1 MSKKLHLLC
10 NAHLDPVWQWEWE
23 EGAAEALST
32 FRIAA
37 DFCEEYENFVFCHNE
52 ALLYKWV
59 EEFDPELFARIQDL
73 VKRGRWHIIGGWHL
87 QPDCNM
93 PSGEALVRQIMS
105 GRKYFKEKFGVV
117 PKVAFNADPFG
128 HSRGLV
134 QIMKKSGYDGYLFMR
149 PSPTFLDLPSND
161 FKWKGYDGS
170 EITAVRMRGGYN
182 SAKGK
187 AAEKVLRLIDEC
199 PDDDFFLCLWG
210 IGNHGGGPSKK
221 DLDDIALLIKEQEEK
236 GVEILHST
244 EEAYFNELSQKK
256 ELPVFSESLNPWAPG
271 CYTSQIRVKQKYRL
285 AENTYFL
292 TESMC
297 AHASSVGLMRYPE
310 EKLAEAIYDIITVQ
324 FHDMLPGSSIQPA
337 EEMCIRMLDHAIEIL
352 SRIKAQ
358 AFFALA
364 SGQKK
369 ASEDKIPVFVYNPY
383 PYKVEGDF
391 VAEFMLWDQV
401 RDFVFMKPQIVNEKG
416 NACPTQCEKEYSTI
430 PIEWSKRVV
439 FNAIL
444 EPMRLNRFECAF
456 ERIPQKPVKECL
468 STGIYY
474 IFENKDLTVK
484 INKKTGFVD
493 SVVKCGKEYVNE
505 GAFTLEV
512 WDDNSDPWYMEETA
526 WHNKI
531 GEFKLLDSENT
542 QNFCNTKERI
552 DGLHIIESGDTR
564 LVIEAVFG
572 YNKSNAVVKY
582 IISNNGSFKVD
593 VRVSWAEK
601 EKLIKLKVPSAF
613 GANECIGEQPY
624 GREVLKNGLEENVSQ
639 KYTAICSAD
648 SAILAVN
655 NGVYG
660 SSFDEEKGELY
671 ITLMR
676 SPSYCAHPV
685 DDRVV
690 MPQDRAMPYIE
701 QGERDFSFE
710 FCFGDKAD
718 ILNNASRIAQ
728 HFNVQPMVL
737 SFYPTGE
744 GCLPD
749 APIRIADNDI
759 INITTF
765 KKAENADD
773 YIIRL
778 FNPTEDKQTA
788 TLRFKNHITSVDFC
802 AYEIKTFKCN
812 NSEIAE
818 TQLLEDIVDEKQ
830 GRII

>member
-1 MSKKLHLLC
+1 MAKKLHLLC

-59 EEFDPELFARIQDL
+59 EEFDPELFSRIQEL
-73 VKRGRWHIIGGWHL
+73 VKKGKWHIIGGWHL

-117 PKVAFNADPFG
+117 STVAFNADPFG

-149 PSPTFLDLPSND
+149 PSPAFLDLPSND
-161 FKWKGYDGS
+161 FTWKGYDGS

-182 SAKGK
+182 SAKGR
-187 AAEKVLRLIDEC
+187 ATEKISKLINEC
-199 PDDDFFLCLWG
+199 PEDDFYLCLWG

-221 DLDDIALLIKEQEEK
+221 DLDDIAELIKEQAEN
-236 GVEILHST
+236 GVEVLHST
-244 EEAYFNELSQKK
+244 EEAYFNELLEKK

-285 AENTYFL
+285 AENTYFI
-292 TESMC
+292 TESMF
-297 AHASSVGLMRYPE
+297 AHASSLGLMKYPE
-310 EKLAEAIYDIITVQ
+310 SKLAEAIYDIITVQ

-337 EEMCIRMLDHAIEIL
+337 EEMCMRMLDHAIEIL

-364 SGQKK
+364 SGQRK
-369 ASEDKIPVFVYNPY
+369 APEDKIPVFIYNPY
-383 PYKVEGDF
+383 PYEVKGDF
-391 VAEFMLWDQV
+391 TAEFMLWDQV
-401 RDFVFMKPQIVNEKG
+401 RDFVFMKPDIFNEKG
-416 NACPTQCEKEYSTI
+416 ERIPTQCEKEYSTI

-439 FNAIL
+439 FNATL
-444 EPMRLNRFECAF
+444 EPMKLNRFECAF
-456 ERIPQKPVKECL
+456 EKVPYRPEKICKE
-468 STGIYY
+468 TNTHFV
-474 IFENKDLTVK
+474 FESKDFCVK
-484 INKKTGFVD
+484 INKHTGFVD
-493 SVVKCGKEYVNE
+493 SLVKNGDEYLNE
-505 GAFTLEV
+505 GAFALEV
-512 WDDNSDPWYMEETA
+512 WNDNSDPWYMEETA
-526 WHNKI
+526 WHDKL
-531 GEFKLLDSENT
+531 GEFKLLDDVEAKA
-542 QNFCNTKERI
+542 FCNTHEPIK
-552 DGLHIIESGDTR
+552 GVHIIECGDVRT
-564 LVIEAVFG
+564 VFEAVFG

-582 IISNNGSFKVD
+582 IVSEDGTFKMD
-593 VRVSWAEK
+593 IRINWAEK
-601 EKLIKLKVPSAF
+601 EKLIKLKVPASFCAY
-613 GANECIGEQPY
+613 ECIGEHPY
-624 GREVLKNGLEENVSQ
+624 GREILKNGLEENVSQ
-639 KYTAICSAD
+639 KYIAICGYD
-648 SAILAVN
+648 KAILAVN

-660 SSFDEEKGELY
+660 SSFDEENGELH

-710 FCFGDKAD
+710 FCFGEKSE
-718 ILNNASRIAQ
+718 ILDNASRVSQ
-728 HFNVQPMVL
+728 HFNVAPMVL
-737 SFYPTGE
+737 SFYPTGV
-744 GCLPD
+744 GALPL
-749 APIRIADNDI
+749 APISITENDV

-765 KKAENADD
+765 KKAENSDD

-778 FNPTEDKQTA
+778 FNPTADIQNA
-788 TLRFKNHITSVDFC
+788 TLIFFENSIKVDFN
-802 AYEIKTFKCN
+802 AFEIKTFKCN
-812 NSEIAE
+812 INGISE
-818 TQLLEDIVDEKQ
+818 TSLMEDI
-830 GRII
+830 I

>member
-1 MSKKLHLLC
+1 MAKKLHLLC

-37 DFCEEYENFVFCHNE
+37 DFCEEYDSFVFCHNE

-59 EEFDPELFARIQDL
+59 EEFDPGLFVHIQDL
-73 VKRGRWHIIGGWHL
+73 VKRGKWHIIGGWHL

-117 PKVAFNADPFG
+117 PTVAFNADPFG

-149 PSPTFLDLPSND
+149 PSPSFLTLPSND
-161 FKWKGYDGS
+161 FTWKGYDGS

-182 SAKGK
+182 SGKGR
-187 AAEKVLRLIDEC
+187 AAEKILRLINGC
-199 PDDDFFLCLWG
+199 PEDDFYLCLWG

-221 DLDDIALLIKEQEEK
+221 DLDDIAELIKEQREK
-236 GVEILHST
+236 GVEVLHST
-244 EEAYFNELSQKK
+244 EEAYFNELRDKK
-256 ELPVFSESLNPWAPG
+256 VLPVFSESLNPWAPG

-297 AHASSVGLMRYPE
+297 AHASSLGLMRYPE

-337 EEMCIRMLDHAIEIL
+337 EEMCIRMLDHAVEIL
-352 SRIKAQ
+352 TRIKAK

-364 SGQKK
+364 SGQEK

-383 PYKVEGDF
+383 PYELEGDF
-391 VAEFMLWDQV
+391 TAEFMLWDQV
-401 RDFVFMKPQIVNEKG
+401 RDFVFMKPQIFNKKG
-416 NACPTQCEKEYSTI
+416 ESLPTQCEKEYSTI
-430 PIEWSKRVV
+430 PIEWSKRVS
-439 FNAIL
+439 FNAKL
-444 EPMRLNRFECAF
+444 EPMKLNRFECAF
-456 ERIPQKPVKECL
+456 ERVPERPEKVCRE
-468 STGIYY
+468 TDEHFV
-474 IFENKDLTVK
+474 FESKDFSVK
-484 INKKTGFVD
+484 INKNTGFID
-493 SVVKCGKEYVNE
+493 SVIKCGTEYIKD
-505 GAFTLEV
+505 GAFALEV
-512 WDDNSDPWYMEETA
+512 WNDNSDPWYMEETA
-526 WHNKI
+526 WHEKL
-531 GEFKLLDSENT
+531 GEFKLLSGSDA
-542 QNFCNTKERI
+542 QLFCNTHEPIK
-552 DGLHIIESGDTR
+552 GVHIIECGDVRT
-564 LVIEAVFG
+564 VFEAVFG

-582 IISNNGSFKVD
+582 ILSKNGSFKMD
-593 VRVSWAEK
+593 VRINWCEK

-613 GANECIGEQPY
+613 GAYECIGEHPY
-624 GREVLKNGLEENVSQ
+624 GRETLKNELEENVSQ
-639 KYTAICSAD
+639 KYIALCSD
-648 SAILAVN
+648 KSAILAVN

-660 SSFDEEKGELY
+660 SSFDEKCGEVH

-710 FCFGDKAD
+710 FCFGDRSD

-728 HFNVQPMVL
+728 HFNVAPMVL
-737 SFYPTGE
+737 SFYPTGVGE
-744 GCLPD
+744 KII
-749 APIRIADNDI
+749 APISIKDNDI
-759 INITTF
+759 INITAF
-765 KKAENADD
+765 KKAEYSDD

-778 FNPTEDKQTA
+778 FNPTENAQSAVIKYFDSSIEVNFSA
-788 TLRFKNHITSVDFC
+788 F
-802 AYEIKTFKCN
+802 EIKTLKCN
-812 NSEIAE
+812 SDEISA
-818 TQLLEDIVDEKQ
+818 TQLMEDI
-830 GRII
+830 I

>member
-1 MSKKLHLLC
+1 MAKKLHLLC

-37 DFCEEYENFVFCHNE
+37 QFCEEYDSFVFCHNE

-59 EEFDPELFARIQDL
+59 EEFDRELFSHIQDL
-73 VKRGRWHIIGGWHL
+73 VKRGKWHIIGGWHL

-117 PKVAFNADPFG
+117 PTVAFNADPFG

-149 PSPTFLDLPSND
+149 PSPSFIELPSND
-161 FKWKGYDGS
+161 FTWQGYDGS
-170 EITAVRMRGGYN
+170 DITAVRMRGGYN
-182 SAKGK
+182 SAKGR
-187 AAEKVLRLIDEC
+187 ATEKILRLIDQC
-199 PDDDFFLCLWG
+199 PEDDFFLCLWG

-221 DLDDIALLIKEQEEK
+221 DLDDIAVLIKEQREK
-236 GVEILHST
+236 GVEVLHST
-244 EEAYFNELSQKK
+244 EEAYFTELREKK
-256 ELPVFSESLNPWAPG
+256 ELPVFDKSLNPWAPG

-297 AHASSVGLMRYPE
+297 AHASSLGLMKYPE
-310 EKLAEAIYDIITVQ
+310 GKLAEAIYDIITVQ

-358 AFFALA
+358 AFFCLA

-383 PYKVEGDF
+383 PYEVKGDF
-391 VAEFMLWDQV
+391 IAEFMLWDQV
-401 RDFVFMKPQIVNEKG
+401 RDFVFMKPEILNEKG
-416 NACPTQCEKEYSTI
+416 EKCPTQCEKEYSTI

-439 FNAIL
+439 FNATL
-444 EPMRLNRFECAF
+444 EPMNLNRFECAF
-456 ERIPQKPVKECL
+456 ERVPERPERVCKQTDTHFEFISDKL
-468 STGIYY
+468 S
-474 IFENKDLTVK
+474 VK
-484 INKKTGFVD
+484 INKNTGLID
-493 SVVKCGKEYVNE
+493 SVVKDGTEYVKS
-505 GAFTLEV
+505 GAFALEV
-512 WDDNSDPWYMEETA
+512 WNDNSDPWYMEETA
-526 WHNKI
+526 WHDKL
-531 GEFKLLDSENT
+531 GEFRLLDDDEA
-542 QNFCNTKERI
+542 QAFCNTREPIK
-552 DGLHIIESGDTR
+552 GVHIIEQGDVRT
-564 LVIEAVFG
+564 VFEAVFG
-572 YNKSNAVVKY
+572 YNKSNAIVKY
-582 IISNNGSFKVD
+582 IVSKDGSLKLD
-593 VRVSWAEK
+593 VRVNWAEK
-601 EKLIKLKVPSAF
+601 EKLIKLRVPSAF
-613 GANECIGEQPY
+613 GATECIGEHPY
-624 GREVLKNGLEENVSQ
+624 GRETLKNGLEENVSQ
-639 KYTAICSAD
+639 KYVAICD
-648 SAILAVN
+648 GDRGILSVN

-660 SSFDEEKGELY
+660 SSFDDDKGELH

-710 FCFGDKAD
+710 FCFGERDLL
-718 ILNNASRIAQ
+718 LNNASRIAQ
-728 HFNVQPMVL
+728 HFNVAPMVL
-737 SFYPTGE
+737 SFYPTGVGE
-744 GCLPD
+744 LPC
-749 APIRIADNDI
+749 APISISENDI
-759 INITTF
+759 VNITAF
-765 KKAENADD
+765 KKAENTDD

-778 FNPTEDKQTA
+778 FNPTENEQSARLTY
-788 TLRFKNHITSVDFC
+788 FGNSTSVHFG
-802 AYEIKTFKCN
+802 AFEIKTLKCN
-812 NSEIAE
+812 NDGISE
-818 TQLLEDIVDEKQ
+818 TQLMEDI
-830 GRII
+830 I

>member
-37 DFCEEYENFVFCHNE
+37 QFCEEYENFVFCHNE

-59 EEFDPELFARIQDL
+59 EEFDPELFSHIQEL
-73 VKRGRWHIIGGWHL
+73 VKRGKWHIIGGWHL

-93 PSGEALVRQIMS
+93 PSGEALVRQIMY
-105 GRKYFKEKFGVV
+105 GRKYFKEKFGVL
-117 PKVAFNADPFG
+117 PRVAFNADPFG

-149 PSPTFLDLPSND
+149 PSPSFLDLPSND
-161 FKWKGYDGS
+161 FTWRGYDGS
-170 EITAVRMRGGYN
+170 EITAVRMRGGYG
-182 SAKGK
+182 SSKGK
-187 AAEKVLRLIDEC
+187 ATEKILRLIDQC
-199 PDDDFFLCLWG
+199 PEDDFFLCLWG

-221 DLDDIALLIKEQEEK
+221 DLDDIAVLINEQKEQ
-236 GVEILHST
+236 GVEVLHST
-244 EEAYFNELSQKK
+244 EDAYFNELKEKK

-297 AHASSVGLMRYPE
+297 AHASAVGLMKYPE

-364 SGQKK
+364 SGQEK
-369 ASEDKIPVFVYNPY
+369 APEDKIPIFIYNPY
-383 PYKVEGDF
+383 PYKVKGDF

-401 RDFVFMKPQIVNEKG
+401 RDFVFMKPDVFDENGKLC
-416 NACPTQCEKEYSTI
+416 ATQCEKEYSTI
-430 PIEWSKRVV
+430 PIEWSKRVA
-439 FNAIL
+439 FNATL
-444 EPMRLNRFECAF
+444 EPMKLNRFECAF
-456 ERIPQKPVKECL
+456 ERVPQKPVKECA
-468 STGIYY
+468 STDTHIV
-474 IFENKDLTVK
+474 FESESLTVK
-484 INKKTGFVD
+484 INKKTGFID
-493 SVVKCGKEYVNE
+493 SAVKYGKEYVKE
-505 GAFTLEV
+505 GAFALEV

-531 GEFKLLDSENT
+531 GEFHLLDSEEA
-542 QNFCNTKERI
+542 QKFCNTKEKI
-552 DGLHIIESGDTR
+552 EGVHIIESGDVRT
-564 LVIEAVFG
+564 VVEAVFG
-572 YNKSNAVVKY
+572 FNNSNAIVKY
-582 IISNNGSFKVD
+582 ILSNDGSLKID
-593 VRVSWAEK
+593 VRVNWSEK

-613 GANECIGEQPY
+613 CATECIGEHPY
-624 GREVLKNGLEENVSQ
+624 GRELLKNGLEENVSQ
-639 KYTAICSAD
+639 KYTAICSKD

-660 SSFDEEKGELY
+660 SSFDDVNGELH

-710 FCFGDKAD
+710 FVFGDRKEVLD
-718 ILNNASRIAQ
+718 NASRIAQ

-737 SFYPTGE
+737 SFYPTGI
-744 GCLPD
+744 GSLPES
-749 APIRIADNDI
+749 PISIMDNEI
-759 INITTF
+759 INITAF
-765 KKAENADD
+765 KKAENSDD

-778 FNPTEDKQTA
+778 FNPTEKKQKA
-788 TLRFKNHITSVDFC
+788 VLGFKNNKTTVNFG
-802 AYEIKTFKCN
+802 AFEIKTFKCN
-812 NSEIAE
+812 NSEITV
-818 TQLLEDIVDEKQ
+818 TQLLEDI
-830 GRII
+830 I

>member
-1 MSKKLHLLC
+1 MAKKLHLLC

-37 DFCEEYENFVFCHNE
+37 QFCEEYDSFVFCHNE

-59 EEFDPELFARIQDL
+59 EEFDPELFTHIQDL
-73 VKRGRWHIIGGWHL
+73 VKREKWHIIGGWHL

-117 PKVAFNADPFG
+117 PAVAFNADPFG

-149 PSPTFLDLPSND
+149 PSPSFIDLPSND
-161 FKWKGYDGS
+161 FTWKGYDGS

-182 SAKGK
+182 SAKGR
-187 AAEKVLRLIDEC
+187 ATEKILRLIDQC
-199 PDDDFFLCLWG
+199 PEDDFFLCLWG

-221 DLDDIALLIKEQEEK
+221 DLDDIAELIKEQNK
-236 GVEILHST
+236 NGVEVLHST
-244 EEAYFNELSQKK
+244 EEAYFNELREKK
-256 ELPVFSESLNPWAPG
+256 ELPVFAESLNPWAPG

-297 AHASSVGLMRYPE
+297 SHASSLGLMKYPE

-352 SRIKAQ
+352 SRIKTQ
-358 AFFALA
+358 AFFCLA
-364 SGQKK
+364 SGQQK
-369 ASEDKIPVFVYNPY
+369 ATEDKIPVFVYNPY
-383 PYKVEGDF
+383 PYKLKGDF
-391 VAEFMLWDQV
+391 TAEFMLWDQV
-401 RDFVFMKPQIVNEKG
+401 RDLVFMKPDFYDENGEKL
-416 NACPTQCEKEYSTI
+416 PSQCEKEYSTI

-439 FNAIL
+439 FNATL

-456 ERIPQKPVKECL
+456 ERVPERPAKTCKE
-468 STGIYY
+468 TDTH
-474 IFENKDLTVK
+474 FEFNSEKLKVK
-484 INKKTGFVD
+484 INKNTGFID
-493 SVVKCGKEYVNE
+493 SVIKDGVEYVKS
-505 GAFTLEV
+505 GAFALEV
-512 WDDNSDPWYMEETA
+512 WNDNSDPWYMEETA
-526 WHNKI
+526 WHDKL
-531 GEFKLLDSENT
+531 GEFRLLDDGEAQT
-542 QNFCNTKERI
+542 FCNTCEPIK
-552 DGLHIIESGDTR
+552 GVHIIEHGDVRT
-564 LVIEAVFG
+564 VFEAVFG
-572 YNKSNAVVKY
+572 YNKSNAIVKY
-582 IISNNGSFKVD
+582 IASNDGSLKLD
-593 VRVSWAEK
+593 VRINWAEK

-613 GANECIGEQPY
+613 GANECIGEHPY
-624 GREVLKNGLEENVSQ
+624 GREILKNGLEENVSQ
-639 KYTAICSAD
+639 KYVVICNGE
-648 SAILAVN
+648 SAILSVN

-660 SSFDEEKGELY
+660 SSFDDKNGELH

-710 FCFGDKAD
+710 FCFGNKKE
-718 ILNNASRIAQ
+718 ILNNASRISQ
-728 HFNVQPMVL
+728 HFNVSPMVL
-737 SFYPTGE
+737 SFYPTGA
-744 GCLPD
+744 GKSISS
-749 APIRIADNDI
+749 PISITDNDI
-759 INITTF
+759 INITAF
-765 KKAENADD
+765 KKAENTED

-778 FNPTEDKQTA
+778 FNPTEDEQNA
-788 TLRFKNHITSVDFC
+788 TLKYFDNSAEVKFG
-802 AYEIKTFKCN
+802 AFEIKTLKCN
-812 NSEIAE
+812 NYGISE
-818 TQLLEDIVDEKQ
+818 TQLMEDI
-830 GRII
+830 I

>member
-1 MSKKLHLLC
+1 MAKKLHLLC

-37 DFCEEYENFVFCHNE
+37 QFCEEYDNFVFCHNE

-59 EEFDPELFARIQDL
+59 EEFDPELFTHIQEL
-73 VKRGRWHIIGGWHL
+73 VKKGRWHIIGGWHL

-105 GRKYFKEKFGVV
+105 GRKYFKDKFGVV
-117 PKVAFNADPFG
+117 PTVAFNADPFG

-149 PSPTFLDLPSND
+149 PSPAFLDLPQND
-161 FKWKGYDGS
+161 FIWKGYDGS

-182 SAKGK
+182 SAKGRAK
-187 AAEKVLRLIDEC
+187 EKILRLIDEC
-199 PDDDFFLCLWG
+199 PENDFYLCLWG

-221 DLDDIALLIKEQEEK
+221 DLDDIDELIKDQSSK
-236 GVEILHST
+236 GVEVLHST
-244 EEAYFNELSQKK
+244 EEAYFYELLEKK
-256 ELPVFSESLNPWAPG
+256 ELPVFSKSLNPWAPG

-297 AHASSVGLMRYPE
+297 SHAAAQGLMNYPE
-310 EKLAEAIYDIITVQ
+310 QQFAEAIYDIITVQ

-352 SRIKAQ
+352 SRIKAK

-369 ASEDKIPVFVYNPY
+369 APDDKIPVFVYNPY
-383 PYKVEGDF
+383 PYEVKGDF
-391 VAEFMLWDQV
+391 IAEFMLWDQV
-401 RDFVFMKPQIVNEKG
+401 RDFVFMKPEMYDEKG
-416 NACPTQCEKEYSTI
+416 EICPTQCEKEYSTI

-439 FNAIL
+439 FNATL
-444 EPMRLNRFECAF
+444 EPMKLSRFECAF
-456 ERIPQKPVKECL
+456 ERVNKKPEKECVETDIHYIIQNEFL
-468 STGIYY
+468 S
-474 IFENKDLTVK
+474 VK
-484 INKKTGFVD
+484 INKNTGFVD
-493 SVVKCGKEYVNE
+493 SVKKDGGEYVTE
-505 GAFTLEV
+505 GAFALEI
-512 WDDNSDPWYMEETA
+512 WDDNSDPWYMEETQ
-526 WHNKI
+526 WLKKSD
-531 GEFKLLDSENT
+531 EFKLLNADEARS
-542 QNFCNTKERI
+542 FCNTHEKI
-552 DGLHIIESGDTR
+552 KGVHIIESGDVRT
-564 LVIEAVFG
+564 VVEAVFG
-572 YNKSNAVVKY
+572 YNKSNAIVKY
-582 IISNNGSFKVD
+582 IISNDGSFKLD
-593 VRVSWAEK
+593 IRVNWSEK

-613 GANECIGEQPY
+613 GADECIGEQPY
-624 GREVLKNGLEENVSQ
+624 GREVLKNNLEENVSQ
-639 KYTAICSAD
+639 KYVAMCS
-648 SAILAVN
+648 SEKAILAIN

-660 SSFDEEKGELY
+660 SSFDDQKSELH

-710 FCFGDKAD
+710 FCFGERSD
-718 ILNNASRIAQ
+718 ILNIASRTAQ
-728 HFNVQPMVL
+728 YFNVAPMVL
-737 SFYPTGE
+737 SFYPTGVGE
-744 GCLPD
+744 LPCS
-749 APIRIADNDI
+749 PVRISDNDI
-759 INITTF
+759 INITAF
-765 KKAENADD
+765 KKAENTDD

-778 FNPTEDKQTA
+778 FNPTDETQNA
-788 TLRFKNHITSVDFC
+788 ILEYFNNSVKLVFN
-802 AYEIKTFKCN
+802 AFEIKTLRCN
-812 NSEIAE
+812 CEGITE
-818 TQLLEDIVDEKQ
+818 TQLMEDI
-830 GRII
+830 I

>member
-1 MSKKLHLLC
+1 MAKKLHLLC

-37 DFCEEYENFVFCHNE
+37 QFCEEYDNFVFCHNE

-59 EEFDPELFARIQDL
+59 EEFDPELFTHIQEL
-73 VKRGRWHIIGGWHL
+73 VKKGRWHIIGGWHL

-105 GRKYFKEKFGVV
+105 GRKYFKDKFGVV
-117 PKVAFNADPFG
+117 PTVAFNADPFG

-149 PSPTFLDLPSND
+149 PSPAFLDLPQND
-161 FKWKGYDGS
+161 FIWKGYDGS

-182 SAKGK
+182 SAKGRAK
-187 AAEKVLRLIDEC
+187 EKILRLIDEC
-199 PDDDFFLCLWG
+199 PENDFYLCLWG

-221 DLDDIALLIKEQEEK
+221 DLDDIDELIKDQSSK
-236 GVEILHST
+236 GVEVLHST
-244 EEAYFNELSQKK
+244 EEAYFYELLEKK
-256 ELPVFSESLNPWAPG
+256 ELPVFSKSLNPWAPG

-297 AHASSVGLMRYPE
+297 SHAAAQGLMNYPE
-310 EKLAEAIYDIITVQ
+310 QQCAEAIYDIITVQ

-352 SRIKAQ
+352 SRIKAK

-369 ASEDKIPVFVYNPY
+369 APDDKIPVFVYNPY
-383 PYKVEGDF
+383 PYEVKGDF
-391 VAEFMLWDQV
+391 IAEFMLWDQV
-401 RDFVFMKPQIVNEKG
+401 RDFVFMKPEMYDEKG
-416 NACPTQCEKEYSTI
+416 EICPTQCEKEYSTI

-439 FNAIL
+439 FNATL
-444 EPMRLNRFECAF
+444 EPMKLSRFECAF
-456 ERIPQKPVKECL
+456 ERVNKKPEKECVETDIHYIIQNEFL
-468 STGIYY
+468 S
-474 IFENKDLTVK
+474 VK
-484 INKKTGFVD
+484 INKNTGFVD
-493 SVVKCGKEYVNE
+493 SVKKDGGEYVTE
-505 GAFTLEV
+505 GAFALEI
-512 WDDNSDPWYMEETA
+512 WDDNSDPWYMEETQ
-526 WHNKI
+526 WLKKSD
-531 GEFKLLDSENT
+531 EFKLLNADEARS
-542 QNFCNTKERI
+542 FCNTHEKI
-552 DGLHIIESGDTR
+552 KGVHIIESGDVRT
-564 LVIEAVFG
+564 VVEAVFG
-572 YNKSNAVVKY
+572 YNKSNAIVKY
-582 IISNNGSFKVD
+582 IISNDGSFKLD
-593 VRVSWAEK
+593 IRVNWSEK

-613 GANECIGEQPY
+613 GADECIGEQPY
-624 GREVLKNGLEENVSQ
+624 GREVLKNNLEENVSQ
-639 KYTAICSAD
+639 KYVAMCS
-648 SAILAVN
+648 SEKAILAIN

-660 SSFDEEKGELY
+660 SSFDDQKSELH

-710 FCFGDKAD
+710 FCFGERSD
-718 ILNNASRIAQ
+718 ILNIASRTAQ
-728 HFNVQPMVL
+728 YFNVAPMVL
-737 SFYPTGE
+737 SFYPTGVGE
-744 GCLPD
+744 LPCS
-749 APIRIADNDI
+749 PVRISDNDI
-759 INITTF
+759 INITAF
-765 KKAENADD
+765 KKAENTDD

-778 FNPTEDKQTA
+778 FNPTDETQNA
-788 TLRFKNHITSVDFC
+788 ILEYFNNSVKLVFN
-802 AYEIKTFKCN
+802 AFEIKTLRCN
-812 NSEIAE
+812 CEGITE
-818 TQLLEDIVDEKQ
+818 TQLMEDI
-830 GRII
+830 I

>member
-1 MSKKLHLLC
+1 MAKKLHLLC

-37 DFCEEYENFVFCHNE
+37 QFCEEYENFVFCHNE

-59 EEFDPELFARIQDL
+59 EEFDPELFTHIQDL
-73 VKRGRWHIIGGWHL
+73 VKRGKWHIIGGWHL

-117 PKVAFNADPFG
+117 PTVAFNADPFG

-149 PSPTFLDLPSND
+149 PSPAFLTLPSND
-161 FKWKGYDGS
+161 FTWKGYDGS

-182 SAKGK
+182 SAKGR
-187 AAEKVLRLIDEC
+187 ASEKILRLIDAC
-199 PDDDFFLCLWG
+199 PEDDFYLCLWG

-221 DLDDIALLIKEQEEK
+221 DLDDIDVLIKEQAK
-236 GVEILHST
+236 NGVEVLHST
-244 EEAYFNELSQKK
+244 EEAYFNELREKK
-256 ELPVFSESLNPWAPG
+256 ELPVFDKSLNPWAPG

-297 AHASSVGLMRYPE
+297 SHASALGLMKYPA

-364 SGQKK
+364 AGQEK
-369 ASEDKIPVFVYNPY
+369 APEDKIPVFVYNPY
-383 PYKVEGDF
+383 PYEVKGDF
-391 VAEFMLWDQV
+391 TAEFMLWDQV
-401 RDFVFMKPQIVNEKG
+401 RDFVFMKPQIFNENGEK
-416 NACPTQCEKEYSTI
+416 CPTQCEKEYSTI
-430 PIEWSKRVV
+430 PIEWSKRVS
-439 FNAIL
+439 FNATL
-444 EPMRLNRFECAF
+444 EPMKLNRFECAF
-456 ERIPQKPVKECL
+456 ERVPQKPEKVCKE
-468 STGIYY
+468 TDTYF
-474 IFENKDLTVK
+474 IFESETLSVK
-484 INKKTGFVD
+484 INKNTGYID
-493 SVVKCGKEYVNE
+493 SVIKNGQEYVTE
-505 GAFTLEV
+505 GAFALEI
-512 WDDNSDPWYMEETA
+512 WNDNSDPWYMEETE
-526 WHNKI
+526 WLEKI
-531 GEFKLLDSENT
+531 GEFKLLNDSDA
-542 QNFCNTKERI
+542 QKFCNTHEPIK
-552 DGLHIIESGDTR
+552 GVHIIECGDVRT
-564 LVIEAVFG
+564 VFEAVFG
-572 YNKSNAVVKY
+572 YEKSNATVKY
-582 IISNNGSFKVD
+582 ILSKDGSFKTD
-593 VRVSWAEK
+593 IRVNWCEK
-601 EKLIKLKVPSAF
+601 EKLIKLKVPSGFEAL
-613 GANECIGEQPY
+613 ECIGEHPY
-624 GREVLKNGLEENVSQ
+624 GRETLKNNLEENVSQ
-639 KYTAICSAD
+639 KYVAICSND
-648 SAILAVN
+648 KAILSVN

-660 SSFDEEKGELY
+660 SSFDDKDSVLH

-710 FCFGDKAD
+710 FCFGERTE
-718 ILNNASRIAQ
+718 ILNDASRIAQ
-728 HFNVQPMVL
+728 HFNVTPMVL
-737 SFYPTGE
+737 SFYPTGVGE
-744 GCLPD
+744 LPSS
-749 APIRIADNDI
+749 PISIKDNDV
-759 INITTF
+759 INITAF
-765 KKAENADD
+765 KKAENTDD

-778 FNPTEDKQTA
+778 FNPTENKQNAKLTYFNNSIEVEF
-788 TLRFKNHITSVDFC
+788 TPF
-802 AYEIKTFKCN
+802 EIKTFKCN
-812 NSEIAE
+812 IDSITE
-818 TQLLEDIVDEKQ
+818 TQLMEDI
-830 GRII
+830 I